1 MHFQTEAQKSC
12 YLKVA
17 GWMDRLFGDTPWE
30 RLDGPGF
37 GLFMGSAWVEVTIL
51 PWEINNSMIQVRSV
65 VVKGAQHTSD
75 LYLFLLQQN
84 AELHFGAFALDREGQ
99 ILLQHTI
106 VGSTCDPLELETS
119 VREVLDIADAYD
131 DQIRSVWGGER
142 ALDQEP

>member
-1 MHFQTEAQKSC
+1 MDIHFQTEAQKSC
-12 YLKVA
+12 YQKVA

-37 GLFMGSAWVEVTIL
+37 GLFMGSAWVEVMVL
-51 PWEINNSMIQVRSV
+51 PWETDNSMIQVRSV
-65 VVKGAQHTSD
+65 VVKGAQQTPD

-84 AELHFGAFALDREGQ
+84 AELHFGAFALDVPTAGYANGR
-99 ILLQHTI
+99 
-106 VGSTCDPLELETS
+106 
-119 VREVLDIADAYD
+119 AKFYD